1 MLCNWHYDGGGEKI
15 QPGWLCD
22 DRTAL
27 QCYGST
33 GTQVLDSLGQYYS
46 TLSSESTLGVDI
58 LLNIGIALTTKFVF
72 WGILRHQSRSCSK
85 ILDVE
90 VGVGLGEDEVEV
102 VRAMGGDKETNAD
115 DYAADLQ
122 NPNVSEG
129 GAFFCIIL

>member
-1 MLCNWHYDGGGEKI
+1 M
-15 QPGWLCD
+15 
-22 DRTAL
+22 
-27 QCYGST
+27 
-33 GTQVLDSLGQYYS
+33 
-46 TLSSESTLGVDI
+46 
-58 LLNIGIALTTKFVF
+58 LNIGIALTTKFVF

-102 VRAMGGDKETNAD
+102 VRAVGGDKETKGNPD
-115 DYAADLQ
+115 KYAADLQ